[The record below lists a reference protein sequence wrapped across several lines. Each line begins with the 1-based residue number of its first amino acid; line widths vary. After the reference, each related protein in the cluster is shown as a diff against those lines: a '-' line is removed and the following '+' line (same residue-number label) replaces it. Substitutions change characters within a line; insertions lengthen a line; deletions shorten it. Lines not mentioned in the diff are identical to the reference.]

1 MSIFR
6 KHIALPTDHGS
17 WIFLLSPLLI
27 GLGAGRTWNIS
38 LVYLVVAALAA
49 FLLRQ
54 PISITVK
61 IYSRRRPRRE
71 ISAAIFWIIVYGLI
85 AALAVIGL
93 INLGSAYII
102 ILAIPGILIFT
113 WHLYLISKRAER
125 HQAGIEIVATGV
137 LALLAPAAYW
147 VAIGHTDLTGWL
159 LWLLTW
165 SQSAASI
172 VYAYLRLNQRQLH
185 KKPDLLNRLKMGS
198 RALLYSSFNFISVLT
213 LSITQVTPSLLP
225 IAYAVQW
232 LETIWGI
239 TNPALGVKPSSIGL
253 RQMFIS
259 IIYTILFIL
268 AWNY

>member
-27 GLGAGRTWNIS
+27 GLCAGRTWNIS
-38 LVYLVVAALAA
+38 QLYLVVAVFAA

-54 PISITVK
+54 PISIMVK
-61 IYSRRRPRRE
+61 IFSRRRPRRE
-71 ISAAIFWIIVYGLI
+71 ISAAIFWFIVYGLI

-93 INLGSAYII
+93 INHGSAYII
-102 ILAIPGILIFT
+102 ILAIPGIVIFT

-125 HQAGIEIVATGV
+125 HQAGIEIVATGG
-137 LALLAPAAYW
+137 LALVAPAAYW
-147 VAIGHTDLTGWL
+147 VAIGHTNLTGWL
-159 LWLLTW
+159 LWSLT
-165 SQSAASI
+165 STQSAASI

-185 KKPDLLNRLKMGS
+185 EKPDPLNRLKMGS

-213 LSITQVTPSLLP
+213 LSIIHITPSLLP
-225 IAYAVQW
+225 IAYVIQW
-232 LETIWGI
+232 LETIWGT
-239 TNPALGVKPSSIGL
+239 TNPALGVKPKTIGL
-253 RQMFIS
+253 RQMLIS
-259 IIYTILFIL
+259 IIYTILFII